1 MAGILA
7 DAMNLKIHV
16 IESSESFAEIT
27 INEGT
32 SFMQHPRSIYLGH
45 IGELHYVST
54 LPALSETSI
63 MQTVNETSQVN
74 AMLNCG
80 CGRDAKEKRSTC
92 MNPEKGKLKPVNTFH
107 SYITSSKHI
116 FFFRKT
122 FISYLFH

>member
-1 MAGILA
+1 MAGILT

-16 IESSESFAEIT
+16 IESSESFAEII

-45 IGELHYVST
+45 MGELHYVST
-54 LPALSETSI
+54 LPALSETTV

-80 CGRDAKEKRSTC
+80 CGTDAKEKRIVLRHESRKGQAQTC
-92 MNPEKGKLKPVNTFH
+92 Q
-107 SYITSSKHI
+107 
-116 FFFRKT
+116 
-122 FISYLFH
+122 YLQ